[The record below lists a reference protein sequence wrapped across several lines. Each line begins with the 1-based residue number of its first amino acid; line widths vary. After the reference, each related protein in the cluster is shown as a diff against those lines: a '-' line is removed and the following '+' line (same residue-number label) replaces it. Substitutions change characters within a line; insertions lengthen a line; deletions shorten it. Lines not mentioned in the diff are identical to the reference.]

1 MHRREFVALLG
12 SVAMA
17 WPLRVTAQQQRV
29 PVIGFLSS
37 ASRDSDLFR
46 PIPFQHGLKETG
58 YVEGQNVTVEYRF
71 AENQYD
77 RLPALAT
84 DLIRLHAAVIV
95 ASGDDKVVQAV
106 RKARAA
112 IPIVSAFD
120 PEERAFANRDGP
132 ADNFTRVAVFSTA
145 LTSKRL
151 EVLRDLLPNVS
162 VVGFIVN
169 PRNPNAASD
178 IKEIQEAGQKL
189 GPQII
194 VINAADERDF
204 AAAFA
209 ELARQ
214 RTGAITMQADAL
226 FNAAKNQL
234 VFLAKQHAMPV
245 IYTRREFVEAGGLIS
260 YGSNLTRVYRQV
272 GIYTGQALKGS
283 AKPGQLRIVFPTNF
297 ELAVNGKTAKA
308 LGLEIPPAL
317 LARADEVIE

>member
-46 PIPFQHGLKETG
+46 PIPFQDGLKQIG
-58 YVEGQNVTVEYRF
+58 YIEGQNVTVEYRF

-95 ASGDDKVVQAV
+95 ASGDDKVAQAV
-106 RKARAA
+106 RRARAT

-120 PEERAFANRDGP
+120 PEERAFANRDRP
-132 ADNFTRVAVFSTA
+132 ADNFARVAVFSTA
-145 LTSKRL
+145 LASKRL
-151 EVLRDLLPNVS
+151 EVLQDLLPNVS

-169 PRNPNAASD
+169 PRNPNAAFD

-194 VINAADERDF
+194 VINAADERDVE
-204 AAAFA
+204 AAFA

-214 RTGAITMQADAL
+214 RARAITMQA
-226 FNAAKNQL
+226 
-234 VFLAKQHAMPV
+234 
-245 IYTRREFVEAGGLIS
+245 
-260 YGSNLTRVYRQV
+260 
-272 GIYTGQALKGS
+272 
-283 AKPGQLRIVFPTNF
+283 
-297 ELAVNGKTAKA
+297 AV
-308 LGLEIPPAL
+308 
-317 LARADEVIE
+317 